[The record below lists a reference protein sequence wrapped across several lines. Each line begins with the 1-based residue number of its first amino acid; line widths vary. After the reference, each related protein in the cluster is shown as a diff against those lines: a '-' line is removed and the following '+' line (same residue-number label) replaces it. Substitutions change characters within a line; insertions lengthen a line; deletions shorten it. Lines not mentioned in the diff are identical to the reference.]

1 LYAHATSGYR
11 GTLGRRKGVGAQI
24 ANEKRRLALCPCRL
38 MLALHDDHF
47 LPKCSRYWAAKH
59 FD

>member
-1 LYAHATSGYR
+1 
-11 GTLGRRKGVGAQI
+11 
-24 ANEKRRLALCPCRL
+24 L